1 MRKIFQA
8 TVLGAGV
15 YGLAMARRQMRVELH
30 QCDWS
35 LYRSGA
41 GPRFYKNP
49 SHFLHHFR
57 ELLCIQVP
65 MAEVY
70 LLRAIA
76 PTFRERIMIVTATA
90 NQCGG

>member
-8 TVLGAGV
+8 AVAVTGV
-15 YGLAMARRQMRVELH
+15 YGLAMARWDMSVQLH
-30 QCDWS
+30 RCDWY

-41 GPRFYKNP
+41 GPRFYMNP

-76 PTFRERIMIVTATA
+76 PTFRERIMIVTAMA
-90 NQCGG
+90 NQCSG